1 MKTHFNLSFI
11 AFLFFTFTFSQND
24 FGKSD
29 DQARIVLNTFISDG
43 VLESTPNA
51 RKLFITKLSQITSRN
66 GLGGS
71 SANKNNRFIISGD
84 LNVLTKDILP
94 TAPPK
99 YAVTIEANLAVGD
112 GIDGKSF
119 ASEFIEF
126 KGVGVSEDK
135 AFIAAIRKINPRH
148 KMVKELLEN
157 GKQRIIEYYNSQCDF
172 LAKEASTLSEL
183 REFDQAVFTLS
194 QVPKAVKG
202 CYDSSMDLAVEI
214 TKKKFEFECQTK
226 ISEAQSLIASGN
238 YSEASTL
245 LGFYSKDMD
254 CYSDIVSLL
263 EQINTGLCSKY
274 LGEARGYWANR
285 DSRSAAQS
293 LAKVDA
299 SSTCYEESMLLSK
312 EIAGYLDEKEQRDWD
327 LNYEKYKDE
336 LAIQKKQLDN
346 ESLSIQAARD
356 IGVAYGENQPR
367 NVTYKSILD

>member
-1 MKTHFNLSFI
+1 MKTHFNLSII
-11 AFLFFTFTFSQND
+11 ALLFFTFTFSQND

-183 REFDQAVFTLS
+183 REFDKAVFTLS

-356 IGVAYGENQPR
+356 IGVAYGENQPK

>member
-1 MKTHFNLSFI
+1 MKTHFNLSII
-11 AFLFFTFTFSQND
+11 ALLFFTFTFSQND

-356 IGVAYGENQPR
+356 IGVAYGENQPK

>member
-11 AFLFFTFTFSQND
+11 ALLFFTFTFSQND

>member
-1 MKTHFNLSFI
+1 MKTHFNLSII
-11 AFLFFTFTFSQND
+11 ALLFFTFTFSQND

-43 VLESTPNA
+43 VLENTPNA

-356 IGVAYGENQPR
+356 IGVAYGENQPK

>member
-11 AFLFFTFTFSQND
+11 FLLFFTFTFSQND

-71 SANKNNRFIISGD
+71 SANKNNMFIISGD
-84 LNVLTKDILP
+84 LNVLTKDVLP

-356 IGVAYGENQPR
+356 IGVAYGENQPK